1 MQNALRTIFD
11 RYTTYLNAFG
21 PDENYLRKKVEQE
34 LGTKMIHLKMRCS
47 GLGSEWGK
55 VSYIFHSLPPIYLIV
70 FWFQNF
76 IINGL
81 WLPVGASVLTAIA
94 GLQIVWLL
102 PSWMAPSSFVLKIS
116 CFLKSWKIMT
126 YWNIFSTKHYARTH
140 TLSNSHSS
148 IGWKLKFIWILPK
161 LWGIHMI

>member
-55 VSYIFHSLPPIYLIV
+55 VSYIYLHITIYLSDSILILKCYY
-70 FWFQNF
+70 QRLMAA
-76 IINGL
+76 NG
-81 WLPVGASVLTAIA
+81 G
-94 GLQIVWLL
+94 
-102 PSWMAPSSFVLKIS
+102 K
-116 CFLKSWKIMT
+116 FLKLWK
-126 YWNIFSTKHYARTH
+126 HDR
-140 TLSNSHSS
+140 
-148 IGWKLKFIWILPK
+148 
-161 LWGIHMI
+161 